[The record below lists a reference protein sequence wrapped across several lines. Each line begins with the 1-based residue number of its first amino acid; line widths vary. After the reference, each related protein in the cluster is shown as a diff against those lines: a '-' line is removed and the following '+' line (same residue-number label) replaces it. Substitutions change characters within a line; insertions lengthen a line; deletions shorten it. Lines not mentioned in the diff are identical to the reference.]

1 MMNQPPPSKSAVR
14 LFAIDVD
21 GTLLDSS
28 HRLKTVVRDAVCRL
42 AASGVQVVLATA
54 RGPQAVRDI
63 VRQFDFSPWLIGFS
77 GAWIGELDAGSLEV
91 KNVRSDERIPA
102 ARARSILSTAISHEL
117 EPNVFTP
124 ESWRIRAMTQ
134 EILDECAIVNLRPV
148 ETTELMTTEEEP
160 SKIMLISRLDQVA
173 ALKEIEESVRVH
185 AAATFSKSNYLEI
198 LPAGVN
204 KAKALITLVS
214 VLRVDLADVAAI
226 GDAPNDLEML
236 NAVGFAIAM
245 GNASDRVK
253 SVADLVV
260 GTNDDAGVAEAV
272 DRILDRSRRD

>member
-1 MMNQPPPSKSAVR
+1 
-14 LFAIDVD
+14 
-21 GTLLDSS
+21 
-28 HRLKTVVRDAVCRL
+28 
-42 AASGVQVVLATA
+42 
-54 RGPQAVRDI
+54 
-63 VRQFDFSPWLIGFS
+63 
-77 GAWIGELDAGSLEV
+77 
-91 KNVRSDERIPA
+91 
-102 ARARSILSTAISHEL
+102 
-117 EPNVFTP
+117 
-124 ESWRIRAMTQ
+124 
-134 EILDECAIVNLRPV
+134 
-148 ETTELMTTEEEP
+148 
-160 SKIMLISRLDQVA
+160 VA

-260 GTNDDAGVAEAV
+260 GTNDNAGVAEAV
-272 DRILDRSRRD
+272 DKILNRSRRD